1 MRKIPHVL
9 SGLAFLCLCLVSCDS
24 EYDLSKEIN
33 GNIQVGAQ
41 FRLPVGATDT
51 IYVDRVIEESET
63 LVDNNGIY
71 EVVSSGDANATI
83 GPLEGVSV
91 NGITPALRHVYLSMP
106 SVSVAGGKYELGD
119 IHSEGQYDINEQ
131 LPEEVTALYAVTFTD
146 GIVPTVLNISISPFP
161 EGVEEIAL
169 TNMVVSFPEF
179 VKTSDGMSEF
189 KQDYLALTAE
199 NPSAEL
205 EIGISA
211 LELSESDQSKYVVT
225 GENGRKFLKIDDSM
239 LVVSNCHILTNG
251 DVAGGLLDLNFNYST
266 VSSVTAS
273 SISGIISTKANVGTE
288 IDINGIP
295 DFLRTGN
302 TSFSPEEV
310 DVYLDLTN
318 PTDVPCM
325 LSMDFMASDSKNY
338 AEASVT
344 FGVEPSINHILI
356 SNTDV
361 SKPGYTTV
369 SNPDIANLFAFVPE
383 KISIQSDNIT
393 LASENSSQA
402 INLEQEYEV
411 KADYRAVIPFRFNNL
426 NIEYTDS
433 ITDLLSDL
441 EDVADKTDKLVVRA
455 TGVSSIGAD
464 LVASVKLYDIM
475 DNELKGIDVNLSK
488 FMFSAA
494 SEGDESINDLEI
506 ILTEIEGSDDLERLE
521 KIVYTVS
528 AVANDNMTLRPRQ
541 YLLIKDICVEIPEG
555 INLEL

>member
-273 SISGIISTKANVGTE
+273 SISGIISTKANVDTE

-455 TGVSSIGAD
+455 TGVSSIGPD

-494 SEGDESINDLEI
+494 SEGDVSINDLEI

>member
-146 GIVPTVLNISISPFP
+146 GIVPTVLNISINPFP

-179 VKTSDGMSEF
+179 VKTSDGTSEF

-273 SISGIISTKANVGTE
+273 SISGIISTKANVDTE

-402 INLEQEYEV
+402 INLEQEYED